1 MKKKLLDMRTQFIFS
16 ISLIF
21 SFATLYAQGEKERNF
36 IADGNQVYQEEAYV
50 QAEAQYR
57 KALSINSVNTKAQ
70 HNIGNSLY
78 RTKDYAQANQRYFQT
93 QKNSLNKTEKH
104 LAFHNMGN
112 GFMQQKEYEKAV
124 EAYKNALRNNPT
136 DDETRYNYALAKEL
150 LEKQKQDQQDNQD
163 QKDQQDQQD
172 QQDNQDQ
179 QENQDDKEGDQ
190 KEKPSD
196 DGEEGDQK
204 ENKDDQEKKEE
215 QDKDK
220 KDKEKDDPK
229 KPKND
234 KDGQKDQKKPPPR
247 KPGQISPEQVK
258 SLLEAMNQQEK
269 NVQDKV
275 NAEKVKGVPVKT
287 KKDW

>member
-1 MKKKLLDMRTQFIFS
+1 MKKRFILSLGVLLSMVQLF
-16 ISLIF
+16 
-21 SFATLYAQGEKERNF
+21 AQGEKETNL
-36 IADGNQVYQEEAYV
+36 IADGNQVYQDEAYIE
-50 QAEAQYR
+50 AEAAYR

-70 HNIGNSLY
+70 HNIGNTLY
-78 RTKDYAQANQRYFQT
+78 RSKDFDQANQRYFQT
-93 QKNSLNKTEKH
+93 QKNSLDKAEKH

-112 GFMQQKEYEKAV
+112 GFMQQKNYEKAV

-150 LEKQKQDQQDNQD
+150 LEKQKQEEEENQDQQDQN
-163 QKDQQDQQD
+163 DQQDQQD
-172 QQDNQDQ
+172 QQDNQD
-179 QENQDDKEGDQ
+179 DKEGDQ
-190 KEKPSD
+190 KDKPSD
-196 DGEEGDQK
+196 EGEEGDEK
-204 ENKDDQEKKEE
+204 ENKDDQENKD
-215 QDKDK
+215 QD
-220 KDKEKDDPK
+220 EKDDKGKEKEDPK
-229 KPKND
+229 QPKDD
-234 KDGQKDQKKPPPR
+234 KGNEKDQKKPPPP

>member
-1 MKKKLLDMRTQFIFS
+1 MKKHFILNLGVLLSAVQLF
-16 ISLIF
+16 
-21 SFATLYAQGEKERNF
+21 AQGEKETNL
-36 IADGNQVYQEEAYV
+36 IADGNQVYQDEAYTE
-50 QAEAQYR
+50 AEAAYR

-70 HNIGNSLY
+70 HNIGNTLY
-78 RTKDYAQANQRYFQT
+78 RSKDFDQANQRYFQT
-93 QKNSLNKTEKH
+93 QKNSLNKAEKH

-112 GFMQQKEYEKAV
+112 GFMQQKNYEKAV

-150 LEKQKQDQQDNQD
+150 LEKQKQEEEENQDQQDQN
-163 QKDQQDQQD
+163 DQQDQQD
-172 QQDNQDQ
+172 QKD
-179 QENQDDKEGDQ
+179 QDDNEGDQ

-196 DGEEGDQK
+196 EGEEGDEK
-204 ENKDDQEKKEE
+204 ENKDDQENKD
-215 QDKDK
+215 QDEKDDK
-220 KDKEKDDPK
+220 GKEKDDPK
-229 KPKND
+229 KPKED
-234 KDGQKDQKKPPPR
+234 KGNEKDQKKPPPR

>member
-1 MKKKLLDMRTQFIFS
+1 MKKRFILCLGVLLSTIQLF
-16 ISLIF
+16 
-21 SFATLYAQGEKERNF
+21 AQGEKETNL
-36 IADGNQVYQEEAYV
+36 IADGNQVYQDEAYPE
-50 QAEAQYR
+50 AEAAYR

-70 HNIGNSLY
+70 HNIGNTLY
-78 RTKDYAQANQRYFQT
+78 RSKDFDQANQRYFQT
-93 QKNSLNKTEKH
+93 QKNSLNKAEKH

-112 GFMQQKEYEKAV
+112 GYMQKKDYEKAV

-150 LEKQKQDQQDNQD
+150 LEKQKQEEEENQDQQDQN
-163 QKDQQDQQD
+163 DQQDQQD
-172 QQDNQDQ
+172 QDD
-179 QENQDDKEGDQ
+179 NQDDKEGDQ

-196 DGEEGDQK
+196 DGEEGDDK
-204 ENKDDQEKKEE
+204 ENKDDQENKD
-215 QDKDK
+215 QDDKDDK
-220 KDKEKDDPK
+220 GKEKDDPK
-229 KPKND
+229 KPKED
-234 KDGQKDQKKPPPR
+234 KGNEKDQKKPPPR

>member
-1 MKKKLLDMRTQFIFS
+1 MKKHFILSLGVLLSAVQLF
-16 ISLIF
+16 
-21 SFATLYAQGEKERNF
+21 AQGEKETNL
-36 IADGNQVYQEEAYV
+36 IADGNQVYQDEAY
-50 QAEAQYR
+50 AEAEAAYR

-70 HNIGNSLY
+70 HNIGNTLY
-78 RTKDYAQANQRYFQT
+78 RSKDFDQANQRYFQT
-93 QKNSLNKTEKH
+93 QKNSLNKAEKH

-112 GFMQQKEYEKAV
+112 GYMQKKDYEKAV

-150 LEKQKQDQQDNQD
+150 LEKQKQEEEENQDQQDQND
-163 QKDQQDQQD
+163 QNDQQDQQD
-172 QQDNQDQ
+172 
-179 QENQDDKEGDQ
+179 QDDKEGDQ

-196 DGEEGDQK
+196 EGEEGDEK
-204 ENKDDQEKKEE
+204 ENKDDQENKD
-215 QDKDK
+215 QDEKDDK
-220 KDKEKDDPK
+220 GKEKDDPK
-229 KPKND
+229 KPKED
-234 KDGQKDQKKPPPR
+234 KGNEKDQKKPPPR

>member
-1 MKKKLLDMRTQFIFS
+1 MKKHFILSLGVLLSTVQLF
-16 ISLIF
+16 
-21 SFATLYAQGEKERNF
+21 AQGEKETNL
-36 IADGNQVYQEEAYV
+36 IADGNQVYQDEAYPE
-50 QAEAQYR
+50 AEAAYR

-70 HNIGNSLY
+70 HNIGNTLY
-78 RTKDYAQANQRYFQT
+78 RSKDFDQANQRYFQT
-93 QKNSLNKTEKH
+93 QKNSLNKAEKH

-112 GFMQQKEYEKAV
+112 GYMQKKDYEKAV

-150 LEKQKQDQQDNQD
+150 LEKQKQEEEENQDQQDQND
-163 QKDQQDQQD
+163 QNDQQDQQD
-172 QQDNQDQ
+172 QDD
-179 QENQDDKEGDQ
+179 NQDDKEGDQ

-196 DGEEGDQK
+196 EGEEGDDK
-204 ENKDDQEKKEE
+204 ENKDDQENKD
-215 QDKDK
+215 QDEKDDK
-220 KDKEKDDPK
+220 GKEKDDPK
-229 KPKND
+229 KPKED
-234 KDGQKDQKKPPPR
+234 KGNEKDQKKPPPR